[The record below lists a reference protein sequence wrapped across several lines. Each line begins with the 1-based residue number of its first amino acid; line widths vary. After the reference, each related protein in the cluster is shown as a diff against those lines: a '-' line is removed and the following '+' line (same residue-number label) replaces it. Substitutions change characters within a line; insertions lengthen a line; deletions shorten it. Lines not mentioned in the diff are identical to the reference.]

1 MGRDAR
7 ADPPTGTVT
16 FLLADV
22 EDPAAG
28 TVRSEG
34 IIDAAVTTHGGTRLE
49 QLGQGAG
56 AVAVF
61 ESAADAVAVAR
72 DVQRALMAATDQAG
86 PAGRLRIGI
95 HTGEADVR
103 ASNAYGGPA
112 LCRGARL
119 RDVAH
124 GGQALLSSV
133 TASLVA
139 DGLPAG
145 AWLVDLGTHRLRD
158 LSGPERVFEL
168 RDAAIEDEFPPLRSL
183 DGLANN
189 LPLQVTSF
197 VGRDR
202 ELAVVQD
209 LLGGERLVTLTGS
222 GGCGKTRL
230 ALQAAAG
237 VADRWPDGVWW
248 VDLGPVTDAARVAEL
263 VAAGTRVM
271 VEPAGGPLRALTV
284 QLRDRRLLVCLDN
297 CEHVLEASAEL
308 VDALLRSCPEV
319 SVLATSREPLGVAG
333 ETVWRVPSMVEAE
346 AVRLFGERANQ
357 VLPGFVVDD
366 GNTDAVHTI
375 CHRLD
380 GIPLA
385 LELAAAWVRALTPA
399 QIAAGLD
406 DRFRLLAGGPRGVT
420 ARQQTLEASVEWSD
434 HLLDGA
440 DRRLFRQLAVFQGG
454 FTLDAAGAVC
464 ATAGRDDVRVPLG
477 RLVDKSLVL
486 ADQGDGQAR
495 YRLLETIRQ
504 YAGDRLREAGEAAGC
519 HDRHLDHF
527 LALAEEAEPELYQPD
542 QDTWLARLEA
552 EHDNLRA
559 ALEWGLSAADPH
571 RGRRLAAALPRL
583 WILYGHA
590 HEGIEHVKRALAL
603 APNDRTGLQARLLAG
618 AAQLGATAGDYELM
632 VDAARQGADV
642 ATEIGDDQSRG
653 RCLSVETFVHLYRD
667 DATAR
672 RVCAEARRRS
682 EAAGDESG
690 VDVGL
695 VLEAVAL
702 TNGDRHEDARPVL
715 DMAVERCRRR
725 GDRVLLA
732 FALGAQVYRALLTGN
747 PRAARALATEA
758 VGLARPMAEYFSVST
773 SNLAWVVG
781 LSGDI
786 EAGLDLMQPVV
797 RAAEGAD
804 HAVDAPSMAV
814 TLGKLHLWGGDL
826 ESARHWFE
834 RAARY
839 GDPFV
844 DNWFVARALPGL
856 ASVCRRLGERELAL
870 EHLDRAA
877 ALCRKL
883 DAAHPL
889 AEALDESGV
898 LAATDDPERAERLHH
913 EALAIRVD
921 HGLRTLYVDSLDAL
935 ARQAL
940 GAESYAEAA
949 RLYAAADAGRE
960 LLGYPRPPVDR
971 PDHAAAVARL
981 RASLGGEQF
990 ATAWSEGAAL
1000 TLDEAVSYARRART
1014 TRSRPSSGWAS
1025 LTPTEVEVVRL
1036 ATDGLTNPEIAARL
1050 FMSRN
1055 TVKTHLS
1062 HVYAK
1067 LGVNNRT
1074 ELATAA
1080 TARESRPT
1088 GAADEL
1094 RG

>member
-1 MGRDAR
+1 MGREAR

-22 EDPAAG
+22 ERPAVGAD
-28 TVRSEG
+28 RSDR
-34 IIDAAVTTHGGTRLE
+34 IIDAAVTAHGGIRLE
-49 QLGQGAG
+49 RLGQGAG

-61 ESAADAVAVAR
+61 ASAAAAVAVAR
-72 DVQRALMAATDQAG
+72 DVQRALMADTGQARS
-86 PAGRLRIGI
+86 AGRLRIGI
-95 HTGEADVR
+95 HTGEADAR
-103 ASNAYGGPA
+103 TPNADGGSA
-112 LCRGARL
+112 LRRGACL
-119 RDVAH
+119 RDAAH

-139 DGLPAG
+139 DALPAG
-145 AWLVDLGTHRLRD
+145 AWLADLGTHRLRD
-158 LSGPERVFEL
+158 LSRPERIFEL
-168 RDAAIEDEFPPLRSL
+168 RDAEFTDEFPPLRSL
-183 DGLANN
+183 DGLDNN

-202 ELAVVQD
+202 ELRVVEE

-230 ALQAAAG
+230 AVQAAAG
-237 VADRWPDGVWW
+237 LADRWPGGVWW
-248 VDLGPVTDAARVAEL
+248 VDLAPVTDPARVAEL

-271 VEPAGGPLRALTV
+271 VEPAGGALRALTV

-297 CEHVLEASAEL
+297 CEHVLDASADL

-375 CHRLD
+375 CQRLD

-385 LELAAAWVRALTPA
+385 VELAAAWVRALTPA

-434 HLLDGA
+434 HLLDDA
-440 DRRLFRQLAVFQGG
+440 DRRLFRQLAVFSGG
-454 FTLDAAGAVC
+454 FTLDAAKAVC
-464 ATAGRDDVRVPLG
+464 AGPGDDDVLVPLG

-486 ADQGDGQAR
+486 AEQGDGQAR

-504 YAGDRLREAGEAAGC
+504 YARDRLREAGEAAGC

-559 ALEWGLSAADPH
+559 ALEWGLSAPDPQP
-571 RGRRLAAALPRL
+571 GRRLAAALPRL

-590 HEGIEHVKRALAL
+590 HEGIEHLRRAIAL
-603 APNDRTGLQARLLAG
+603 SPDDRTILQARLLVG
-618 AAQLGATAGDYELM
+618 AAQLGAAAAEFELM
-632 VDAARQGADV
+632 VDAARRGLDI
-642 ATEIGDDQSRG
+642 ATAIGDDRTRA
-653 RCLSVETFVHLYRD
+653 RCLNVETYVYMYRD

-672 RVCAEARRRS
+672 RLCAEARS
-682 EAAGDESG
+682 YAEAAGDEWG
-690 VDVGL
+690 TDVSL
-695 VLEAVAL
+695 VLEAIAL
-702 TNGDRHEDARPVL
+702 TNGDRHEDARPIL
-715 DMAVERCRRR
+715 DTAVERCRRHGER
-725 GDRVLLA
+725 LLLA
-732 FALGAQVYRALLTGN
+732 FALGGQVYRALLTGD
-747 PRAARALATEA
+747 PAAARRLATEA
-758 VGLARPMAEYFSVST
+758 VGLARPLAENFSVST

-781 LSGDI
+781 LGGEID
-786 EAGLDLMQPVV
+786 AGLALMQPVV
-797 RAAEGAD
+797 RAAQGAD
-804 HAVDAPSMAV
+804 NAVDAPSMAV
-814 TLGKLHLWGGDL
+814 TLGKLHLWAGDL
-826 ESARHWFE
+826 ESARGWFE

-856 ASVCRRLGERELAL
+856 ASACRRLGEPDLAL
-870 EHLDRAA
+870 GHLDRAV
-877 ALCRKL
+877 ALCQKL
-883 DAAHPL
+883 DAPHPL
-889 AEALDESGV
+889 AEALDETAV
-898 LAATDDPERAERLHH
+898 LAAADDPEGAEGLHH
-913 EALAIRVD
+913 EALVIRVGR
-921 HGLRTLYVDSLDAL
+921 GLRTFYVDSLDAL
-935 ARQAL
+935 AWRAL
-940 GAESYAEAA
+940 CAESFAEAT
-949 RLYAAADAGRE
+949 RLYAASDAGRD
-960 LLGYPRPPVDR
+960 LMGYPRPPVDR
-971 PDHAAAVARL
+971 PDHDAAVARL
-981 RASLGGEQF
+981 RGSLDDEHF
-990 ATAWSEGAAL
+990 AAAWSEGSAL

-1014 TRSRPSSGWAS
+1014 TRSRPSTGWAS

-1036 ATDGLTNPEIAARL
+1036 ATNGLTNPEIAARL

-1055 TVKTHLS
+1055 TVKSHLS

-1067 LGVNNRT
+1067 LGVTNRT
-1074 ELATAA
+1074 ELATVA
-1080 TARESRPT
+1080 TARNGRPT
-1088 GAADEL
+1088 
-1094 RG
+1094 

>member
-1 MGRDAR
+1 MGREVR

-22 EDPAAG
+22 EHPTPG
-28 TVRSEG
+28 TDRSEG

-49 QLGQGAG
+49 RLGQGAG

-72 DVQRALMAATDQAG
+72 DVQRALMADTDRAG
-86 PAGRLRIGI
+86 SAGRLRIGI
-95 HTGEADVR
+95 HTGEADAR
-103 ASNAYGGPA
+103 APDAYGGPA
-112 LCRGARL
+112 LRRGARL

-145 AWLVDLGTHRLRD
+145 ARLVDLGIHRLRD

-168 RDAAIEDEFPPLRSL
+168 RDAALEDEFPPLRSL

-202 ELAVVQD
+202 ELAVVEG
-209 LLGGERLVTLTGS
+209 LLGGDRLVTLTGS

-230 ALQAAAG
+230 AVQAAAG
-237 VADRWPDGVWW
+237 LADRWPDGVWW
-248 VDLGPVTDAARVAEL
+248 VDLGPVTDPARVAEL

-297 CEHVLEASAEL
+297 CEHVLEASAGL
-308 VDALLRSCPEV
+308 VDALLRSCPGL

-333 ETVWRVPSMVEAE
+333 ETVWRVPSLVEAE

-366 GNTDAVHTI
+366 GNTAAVHTV
-375 CHRLD
+375 CQRLD

-385 LELAAAWVRALTPA
+385 VELAAAWVRALTPA

-434 HLLDGA
+434 HLLDDA
-440 DRRLFRQLAVFQGG
+440 DRRLFRQLAVFPGG
-454 FTLDAAGAVC
+454 FTLEAAQAVC
-464 ATAGRDDVRVPLG
+464 AAEGRDDVCVPLG

-486 ADQGDGQAR
+486 ADQGDDRAR

-504 YAGDRLREAGEAAGC
+504 YARDRLREAGEAAGC

-559 ALEWGLSAADPH
+559 ALEWGLSAPDPQ

-590 HEGIEHVKRALAL
+590 HEGIEHLKRAIGL
-603 APNDRTGLQARLLAG
+603 APDDRTGLQARLLVG
-618 AAQLGATAGDYELM
+618 AAQLGAAAADFELM
-632 VDAARQGADV
+632 VDAARRGRDIA
-642 ATEIGDDQSRG
+642 AAIGDQQTRG
-653 RCLSVETFVHLYRD
+653 RCLNVETYMYLYRD

-672 RVCAEARRRS
+672 RLCAEARGCA
-682 EAAGDESG
+682 EAAGDEWGS
-690 VDVGL
+690 DVSL
-695 VLEAVAL
+695 VLEAIAL
-702 TNGDRHEDARPVL
+702 TNGDRHGDARPIL
-715 DMAVERCRRR
+715 DTAIDGCRRHGER
-725 GDRVLLA
+725 LLLA
-732 FALGAQVYRALLTGN
+732 YALGGQVYGALLTGD
-747 PRAARALATEA
+747 PAAARRLATEA
-758 VGLARPMAEYFSVST
+758 VGLARPLAEHFSVST
-773 SNLAWVVG
+773 SNLAWVLG
-781 LSGDI
+781 LGGDI

-797 RAAEGAD
+797 RAAQGAD

-856 ASVCRRLGERELAL
+856 ASVCRRLGEAELAV
-870 EHLDRAA
+870 EHLDRAV

-883 DAAHPL
+883 AAAHPL
-889 AEALDESGV
+889 AEALDEGAV
-898 LAATDDPERAERLHH
+898 LAAAGDPERAEALHH

-921 HGLRTLYVDSLDAL
+921 HGLRTTYVDSLDAL

-940 GAESYAEAA
+940 GAQSYAEAA
-949 RLYAAADAGRE
+949 RLYAAAEAGRE
-960 LLGYPRPPVDR
+960 LMGYPRPPVDG

-990 ATAWSEGAAL
+990 AAAWSEGSAL

-1036 ATDGLTNPEIAARL
+1036 VTDGLTNPEIAARL

-1067 LGVNNRT
+1067 LGVTNRT

-1080 TARESRPT
+1080 TARASRPT
-1088 GAADEL
+1088 SAVQ
-1094 RG
+1094 